1 MDKQLPKFSVFKVT
15 KSKQISDIQVGDSNA
30 IASGSVSEEY
40 YFSTKE
46 LAQHYVSQY
55 KYVINIDC
63 TIEEIKV
70 NEEGIL
76 NGEL

>member
-55 KYVINIDC
+55 KYVVNINC

>member
-1 MDKQLPKFSVFKVT
+1 MDKQLPKFSVFKVI
-15 KSKQISDIQVGDSNA
+15 KSKQITDIQVGESKA

-46 LAQHYVSQY
+46 LAQHYVNQY
-55 KYVINIDC
+55 KYVININC

>member
-15 KSKQISDIQVGDSNA
+15 KYKKSVDIQVDNSKE
-30 IASGSVSEEY
+30 ISSGSISKEEY

-46 LAQHYVSQY
+46 LAQTYISQY
-55 KYVINIDC
+55 KYVTNIDC
-63 TIEEIKV
+63 KLKEIKV

-76 NGEL
+76 NG

>member
-15 KSKQISDIQVGDSNA
+15 KYKKVNDIQVDNSKEK
-30 IASGSVSEEY
+30 ASGTISKEEY

-46 LAQHYVSQY
+46 LAQKYISQY
-55 KYVINIDC
+55 KYVININC
-63 TIEEIKV
+63 ELKEIKV

-76 NGEL
+76 NG

>member
-1 MDKQLPKFSVFKVT
+1 MDKQLPKFSVFKVK
-15 KSKQISDIQVGDSNA
+15 KSKQVCDIQIGDSNA
-30 IASGSVSEEY
+30 LASGSLSEEY

-46 LAQHYVSQY
+46 LSQHYVNQY
-55 KYVINIDC
+55 KYVVNINC

>member
-55 KYVINIDC
+55 KYVININC

>member
-15 KSKQISDIQVGDSNA
+15 KYKKVNDIQVDNSKEK
-30 IASGSVSEEY
+30 ASGTISKEEY

-46 LAQHYVSQY
+46 LAQEYISQY
-55 KYVINIDC
+55 KYVININC
-63 TIEEIKV
+63 KLKEIKV

-76 NGEL
+76 NG